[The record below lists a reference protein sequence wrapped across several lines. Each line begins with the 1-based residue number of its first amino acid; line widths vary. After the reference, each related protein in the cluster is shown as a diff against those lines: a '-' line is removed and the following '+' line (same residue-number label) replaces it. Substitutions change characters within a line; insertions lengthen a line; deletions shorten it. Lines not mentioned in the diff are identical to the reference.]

1 MIQTNPCLVIPRR
14 FCNVFEV
21 SFKSLSMRSNC
32 LLVLLVSKAGGGL
45 AEGLGWNK
53 WAERGLLLS
62 FPLPMDELFTAVR

>member
-1 MIQTNPCLVIPRR
+1 M
-14 FCNVFEV
+14 V

-45 AEGLGWNK
+45 AEDLGWDK

-62 FPLPMDELFTAVR
+62 FPLPMEELFTAAR